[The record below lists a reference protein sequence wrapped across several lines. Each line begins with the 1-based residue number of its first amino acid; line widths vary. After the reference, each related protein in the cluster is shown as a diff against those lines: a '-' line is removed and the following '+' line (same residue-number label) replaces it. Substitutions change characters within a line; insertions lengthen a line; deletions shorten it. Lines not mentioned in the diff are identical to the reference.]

1 MKIKNEDVDVA
12 TIDEMNEGRP
22 PSSNIN
28 ILSLL
33 LSKPKHRMIES
44 LFHQRRL
51 CRLLALL
58 SVTTV
63 VILVCLRPPG
73 VVVAFVNPPTTTT
86 AVPKIS
92 CCRQRWQQRQQ
103 QPYGYGKQVQLH
115 FREGIDND
123 GNDNTETKSPR
134 RPPASSSKQST
145 YVATAT
151 SSTLHDETDDS
162 SGNPPIVSKSPPPP
176 SRNNEKS
183 TLRLM
188 KARRLL
194 EMAQITPSQRLET
207 MQSSSS
213 VARTRN
219 TNDEYSFN
227 TVVPMGSY
235 SMRFGGFGSLEE
247 ELEQPPPPIMP
258 QQTSSSTSRSQQQQ
272 QQSTNMYELRMAD
285 TFDSVD
291 NLVDS
296 QSSLL
301 PPGGRWMT
309 NENNGGGVSS
319 STNTPTIRASSQ
331 QQSRSSSSAS
341 STTTTTTPSSSS
353 YAAIAVAEPLV
364 PYDPIAAEKQLFQ
377 ARPCVVT
384 FSVDFAALAKVRS
397 LWQSVGMTIYEC
409 SPADHDRAVAMI
421 SHLPVMISAALIHSC
436 QREGDHQVLQLA
448 QNLASSGFR
457 DTSRVGGGNPELGRL
472 MAEYNRSA
480 LLQSLHRYQQS
491 LQDIIALVEN
501 NQWQELEALLNITQS
516 DRAYFVQ

>member
-1 MKIKNEDVDVA
+1 
-12 TIDEMNEGRP
+12 
-22 PSSNIN
+22 
-28 ILSLL
+28 
-33 LSKPKHRMIES
+33 MIES
-44 LFHQRRL
+44 LFYQRRL

-123 GNDNTETKSPR
+123 GNDKNTETKS
-134 RPPASSSKQST
+134 SSSPRTS
-145 YVATAT
+145 VATAT
-151 SSTLHDETDDS
+151 TSTTTSTFHDETDGNNS
-162 SGNPPIVSKSPPPP
+162 SNNNKRGGSDDPPIISSPS

-194 EMAQITPSQRLET
+194 EMAQIPPSQRLET

-272 QQSTNMYELRMAD
+272 RQQSTNLYELRMAD

-296 QSSLL
+296 KSSLL

-309 NENNGGGVSS
+309 NENNGGGVSL

-331 QQSRSSSSAS
+331 QQSRSSSIAS
-341 STTTTTTPSSSS
+341 STSTTTPSSS
-353 YAAIAVAEPLV
+353 YAAVAVAEPLV
-364 PYDPIAAEKQLFQ
+364 PYDPIAAEKQLFVQ
-377 ARPCVVT
+377 PTRWIVRNIQIAFPFGLWAAKIIMDTIFAVEKVNRKKRAKELNSIIGNLGPAIISKFVVYIMI
-384 FSVDFAALAKVRS
+384 AKSPKEYSYQPIVYLLSIRS
-397 LWQSVGMTIYEC
+397 YS
-409 SPADHDRAVAMI
+409 
-421 SHLPVMISAALIHSC
+421 LI
-436 QREGDHQVLQLA
+436 
-448 QNLASSGFR
+448 
-457 DTSRVGGGNPELGRL
+457 
-472 MAEYNRSA
+472 
-480 LLQSLHRYQQS
+480 LHRGRTSIGIPSRLTPQ
-491 LQDIIALVEN
+491 
-501 NQWQELEALLNITQS
+501 
-516 DRAYFVQ
+516 

>member
-1 MKIKNEDVDVA
+1 
-12 TIDEMNEGRP
+12 
-22 PSSNIN
+22 
-28 ILSLL
+28 
-33 LSKPKHRMIES
+33 MIES
-44 LFHQRRL
+44 LFYQRRL

-92 CCRQRWQQRQQ
+92 CWRQRWQQRQQ
-103 QPYGYGKQVQLH
+103 QPYGKQVQLH

-331 QQSRSSSSAS
+331 QQSRSSSIAS
-341 STTTTTTPSSSS
+341 STSTTTPSSS
-353 YAAIAVAEPLV
+353 YAAVAVAEPLV
-364 PYDPIAAEKQLFQ
+364 PYDPIAAEKQLFVQ
-377 ARPCVVT
+377 PTRWIVRNIQIAFPFGLWAAKIIIDTIFAVEKVNRKKRAKELNSIIGNLGPAIISKFVVYIMI
-384 FSVDFAALAKVRS
+384 AKSPKEDSYQPIVYLLSIRS
-397 LWQSVGMTIYEC
+397 YS
-409 SPADHDRAVAMI
+409 
-421 SHLPVMISAALIHSC
+421 LI
-436 QREGDHQVLQLA
+436 
-448 QNLASSGFR
+448 
-457 DTSRVGGGNPELGRL
+457 
-472 MAEYNRSA
+472 
-480 LLQSLHRYQQS
+480 LHRGRTSIGIPSRLTPQ
-491 LQDIIALVEN
+491 
-501 NQWQELEALLNITQS
+501 
-516 DRAYFVQ
+516 